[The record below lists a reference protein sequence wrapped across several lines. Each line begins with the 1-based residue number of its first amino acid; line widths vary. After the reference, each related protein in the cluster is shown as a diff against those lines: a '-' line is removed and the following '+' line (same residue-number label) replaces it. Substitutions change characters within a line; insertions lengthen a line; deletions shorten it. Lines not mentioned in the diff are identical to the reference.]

1 MYKKC
6 LRALFLYL
14 TNKVYGK
21 LNLIKRPL
29 CCSITLKGIIL
40 DFHNSMWGGLQMN
53 NENIDI
59 FTNMRV
65 IENYKAFLLSSVA
78 DLFSTMA
85 KGNKS
90 GIDEIID
97 EILNAKYL
105 FLKYITFHNPS
116 LSTLLLFH

>member
-1 MYKKC
+1 
-6 LRALFLYL
+6 
-14 TNKVYGK
+14 
-21 LNLIKRPL
+21 
-29 CCSITLKGIIL
+29 
-40 DFHNSMWGGLQMN
+40 MN

-97 EILNAKYL
+97 ELSE
-105 FLKYITFHNPS
+105 ITM
-116 LSTLLLFH
+116 LA

>member
-1 MYKKC
+1 MY
-6 LRALFLYL
+6 
-14 TNKVYGK
+14 
-21 LNLIKRPL
+21 
-29 CCSITLKGIIL
+29 
-40 DFHNSMWGGLQMN
+40 

-97 EILNAKYL
+97 ELSEITMLAYL
-105 FLKYITFHNPS
+105 LGKRLGVNYGAIDERMVKRLKVGVLEENNIEKEYQDYSKLISYIKDGRE
-116 LSTLLLFH
+116 L